1 VTEVFQRTYARVSV
15 RERTERSASRAS
27 NEPEN
32 GRAVRRLQAEVL
44 LISAAVFVVDA
55 DRAGEL
61 GGNRRGA
68 WWRICLDV
76 RSDWDTS
83 SERACQRR
91 ARWPE
96 GGRIAAPRMIQDL
109 VRTGPEQ
116 KTVGRT
122 S

>member
-1 VTEVFQRTYARVSV
+1 MTEVFQRTYARVSV

-55 DRAGEL
+55 DRTGSSAVT
-61 GGNRRGA
+61 GGVPGGA
-68 WWRICLDV
+68 YVV
-76 RSDWDTS
+76 RSDWDAS